1 MWDCS
6 LFVKPDNDP
15 EQAGVNASGR
25 DRPRSCRPSRR
36 NEDMSTKHKLTNPT
50 ESDTSTESGNNQSK
64 AKGLDLSAT
73 QIVGGAL
80 AAMTAAALGSQ
91 LSVAG
96 TIVGAAL
103 ASIIAAVAGSLYTA
117 SLRRTSD
124 KVKTVFWT
132 GQPNEVE
139 EPTVMEILE
148 DREGHVAGQRSHLV
162 APEPIDP
169 SPRRRKVN
177 WKRVLVAALAAFGI
191 AAVSL
196 TAFELATGNALSGG
210 EGTTI
215 QQVRESNVS
224 TESDSKNKKES
235 PSEEPTKEPTT
246 AASEAAPT
254 EEPSTAPRSEP
265 TETTTAP
272 PTPEAQATTTEP
284 ETIPSS
290 NNSAR

>member
-1 MWDCS
+1 
-6 LFVKPDNDP
+6 
-15 EQAGVNASGR
+15 
-25 DRPRSCRPSRR
+25 
-36 NEDMSTKHKLTNPT
+36 MSTKHKLTNPT
-50 ESDTSTESGNNQSK
+50 EPDTNAESGDKQSK
-64 AKGLDLSAT
+64 VKALDLSAT

-80 AAMTAAALGSQ
+80 AAMTAAALGSR

-117 SLRRTSD
+117 SLRHTRD

-132 GQPNEVE
+132 GQPNEVG

-148 DREGHVAGQRSHLV
+148 DSEGHIAGQRSHLV
-162 APEPIDP
+162 APEPVDP
-169 SPRRRKVN
+169 SPDRRRLN
-177 WKRVLVAALAAFGI
+177 WKRVLVVALAAFGI

-215 QQVRESNVS
+215 QQVREGNAS
-224 TESDSKNKKES
+224 TESDSKSKKES
-235 PSEEPTKEPTT
+235 PSEKPTKEPTT

-254 EEPSTAPRSEP
+254 DEPSYAPRSEP
-265 TETTTAP
+265 TQTTTTA
-272 PTPEAQATTTEP
+272 PTPEAQATTTAP